1 MPPRPHPTSS
11 LQSWRANTPN
21 RVHEVLAPATVPDAP
36 TFIAA
41 SPELLACWTDVCDK
55 LATLGVL
62 SHVDEGVIARYV
74 AMLERHRRASAF
86 LERHGSIFEV
96 RDGTGNLR
104 QIKTHPMVA
113 EANTTAAACLKLE
126 RELGL
131 TPAAR
136 VALPTNATKPSPT
149 EDDELDDIILG
160 ISK

>member
-1 MPPRPHPTSS
+1 
-11 LQSWRANTPN
+11 
-21 RVHEVLAPATVPDAP
+21 
-36 TFIAA
+36 
-41 SPELLACWTDVCDK
+41 
-55 LATLGVL
+55 
-62 SHVDEGVIARYV
+62 
-74 AMLERHRRASAF
+74 MLERHRRASAF

-136 VALPTNATKPSPT
+136 VALPTNATKSVPT
-149 EDDELDDIILG
+149 EDDEMDDIILG
-160 ISK
+160 ISQ